1 MPRYNVVVAFN
12 LWFDAADENEADERI
27 DAAIDAMKQVP
38 GVNVVSDTI
47 DVDLTEEPRP
57 TKAELMCDV

>member
-1 MPRYNVVVAFN
+1 MPRYNVIVAFN
-12 LWFDAADENEADERI
+12 LWFDASDENEADERI
-27 DAAIDAMKQVP
+27 DAAIEAIKKVP
-38 GVNVVSDTI
+38 GVNVVTEKT